1 LTGLVLWHRDA
12 VSGGGGT
19 GSFLFDVVLIGL
31 VLCAPLAILALVLT
45 DRAVAFLGGLF
56 VILVGNML
64 YRVSKRRNG
73 EAADAGDTEARAR
86 VDRWKKWQKKW
97 TR

>member
-1 LTGLVLWHRDA
+1 M
-12 VSGGGGT
+12 SGGGGT

-31 VLCAPLAILALVLT
+31 VLCAPLAMLALVLV
-45 DRAVAFLGGLF
+45 DKAVAVLGGLF
-56 VILVGNML
+56 VVLVGNVF
-64 YRVSKRRNG
+64 YRASQRRNG
-73 EAADAGDTEARAR
+73 EAAAAGDIEARAR

>member
-1 LTGLVLWHRDA
+1 M
-12 VSGGGGT
+12 SGGGGT

-31 VLCAPLAILALVLT
+31 VLCAPLAMLALVLV
-45 DRAVAFLGGLF
+45 DKAVAVLGGLF
-56 VILVGNML
+56 VVLVGNFF
-64 YRVSKRRNG
+64 YRVSQRRNG
-73 EAADAGDTEARAR
+73 EAADAGDIEARAR